1 MVLIVIIVLVAIVI
15 TLMIYNISIHNKIKA
30 FNNINEKIN
39 NLNVLQDFMNAI
51 GEDISVDEKIK
62 KVNEILIDRF
72 GIKYSTIVVF
82 DGAEYELKATNVEE
96 KHWETLKNL
105 HTEDI
110 FKESIVNSTS
120 KYITIDNDD
129 EKLPYQKM
137 EFGRAKSAMFFPLYI
152 DNVYIG
158 YWFIESG
165 EKHAFDNLD
174 TAILDVVKDNI
185 VAILKTV
192 NYQSTM
198 ENIPRD
204 DLFSGLKSAEY
215 LYGTAKKIINKYE
228 ISTVCMFKII
238 NLPEINNTFS
248 REIGNKIITEVSK
261 TIKTSLSNEYI
272 FVRYM
277 GPKFVI
283 VFSGVEPESVIGFI
297 TDIKKYAE
305 KIKIETTQE
314 KKNTRKSTKKN
325 NEESDNIEEKTNTK
339 SKVKVASPK
348 LNFVVSTYYKGTA
361 LDGVTKKLEEYLDN
375 APNDESN
382 INYV

>member
-1 MVLIVIIVLVAIVI
+1 M
-15 TLMIYNISIHNKIKA
+15 SIHNKIKA

-39 NLNVLQDFMNAI
+39 NLSVLQDFMNTI
-51 GEDISVDEKIK
+51 GEDLSVDEKIK

-82 DGAEYELKATNVEE
+82 DGAEYELKATNVDE
-96 KHWETLKNL
+96 KHWDTLQNL

-110 FKESIVNSTS
+110 FKESIVNSTP
-120 KYITIDNDD
+120 KYITIDNDE

-137 EFGRAKSAMFFPLYI
+137 EFERAKSAMFFPLYI

-165 EKHAFDNLD
+165 EKHAFDNFD
-174 TAILDVVKDNI
+174 NAILDVVKDNI

-215 LYGTAKKIINKYE
+215 LYGTAKKTIDKYV
-228 ISTVCMFKII
+228 ISTVCMFKIT
-238 NLPEINNTFS
+238 NLPDVNQEYG
-248 REIGNKIITEVSK
+248 REVGNKIITEVSK
-261 TIKTSLSNEYI
+261 TIKNSLSKEYI

-277 GPKFVI
+277 GQKFAI

-305 KIKIETTQE
+305 QIKIDTGKKKTKRTTKKSETE
-314 KKNTRKSTKKN
+314 KKETATKEKK
-325 NEESDNIEEKTNTK
+325 DNKIY
-339 SKVKVASPK
+339 ASPK

-361 LDGVTKKLEEYLDN
+361 LDGVTKKLEEYLDH
-375 APNDESN
+375 APKNQNN